1 MTTESHSISEYRQN
15 NRGFMKTNRMT
26 HYSAQP
32 KQRVS
37 LIVAAIAAL
46 YGVSP
51 IANAGTLPAGGHFV
65 GGTGTIAGNGT
76 SLTIGQSSTRGV
88 IDWDSFSIGQGNR
101 VVFENGNGAT
111 LNRVTGGNLSM
122 ILGTLSASGS
132 VYLINPQGVVVG
144 SSGKVST
151 GGRFVASTLDTDDTA
166 FMKGGP
172 LTFAGNSAAQ
182 ILNLGQIGSS
192 GGDVFL
198 IANSDVVNLGQIAA
212 PNGSAELAAGQT
224 VLLQDSSTS
233 RQVFVTTG
241 SHGTVTNV
249 GAIDAAQVSL
259 QAADGN
265 VFALSGNHTAIRATG
280 TATRDGHVW
289 LVADTGTV
297 DMESTF
303 SAKNANGTGGTVDT
317 VAETF
322 VPDGIGASVQAGKWN
337 LTTQGFT
344 LSQPIAA
351 TLTNSLG
358 AGTSVNVNT
367 TQGNIDVAS
376 DLGWT
381 GNASLTLGAY
391 GSVSVDKGVTIRN
404 QGAGNLTLRAD
415 VSGIDNG
422 SAVINNG
429 TLDWSASKGIT
440 RALYDM
446 NGTYTPGTQ
455 IANAGWTAPD
465 GSGLV
470 TQMTGYK
477 LVNTYS
483 DLQNISQ
490 DLTANYA
497 LGKDINATGGQFTP
511 LGNETTPFVGQF
523 DGMGHTIDQ
532 LDIYP
537 IASSQPYELPPGPT
551 GLFGVIGTAGV
562 ARDLNITNGNSTA
575 INFSYTWAQ
584 VGMLAGI
591 NRGHVANVFVS
602 GVASAGDETQIGGL
616 VGLNQ
621 GLIERSA
628 SAVNV
633 GGGSSY
639 IGGLVGQNEGT
650 ISQSYETGGVSGGPH
665 PTLPAGLVGYNK
677 GTIKQS
683 FVAGPLQGDWHTS
696 PGAITG
702 ANEGT
707 VAADNY
713 WNVETTGVGGSSD
726 VPQANGLTTA
736 KMSQAS
742 SFAGWDFGP
751 NGAWVMPAGAT
762 HPVLRWQTEGFAG
775 Q

>member
-1 MTTESHSISEYRQN
+1 
-15 NRGFMKTNRMT
+15 MKTNRMT
-26 HYSAQP
+26 HYLARP

-46 YGVSP
+46 YGASP
-51 IANAGTLPAGGHFV
+51 IANAGTLPGGGRFV

-76 SLTIGQSSTRGV
+76 SLTINQSSTRGV

-101 VVFENGNGAT
+101 VVFDNGNGAT

-132 VYLINPQGVVVG
+132 VYLINPQGVVVD
-144 SSGKVST
+144 SSGKIST
-151 GGRFVASTLDTDDTA
+151 GGRFVATTLDTDDTA

-172 LTFAGNSAAQ
+172 LTLTGNSAAQ
-182 ILNLGQIGSS
+182 VLNLGHIGSS

-198 IANSDVVNLGQIAA
+198 IANSQVVNLGEISA
-212 PNGSAELAAGQT
+212 PKGSVELAAGQT

-241 SHGTVTNV
+241 SRGGVTNV

-265 VFALSGNHTAIRATG
+265 VFALSGNHSAIRATG

-289 LVADTGTV
+289 LVADTGAV
-297 DMESTF
+297 DMEGTF
-303 SAKNANGTGGTVDT
+303 SAKNADGTGGTVDT
-317 VAETF
+317 VAGTF
-322 VPDGIGASVQAGKWN
+322 VPDGIGATVQAGKWN
-337 LTTQGFT
+337 LATQSLT

-358 AGTSVNVNT
+358 TGTSVNVNT
-367 TQGNIDVAS
+367 TQGNIDVAA
-376 DLGWT
+376 DLGWS

-391 GSVSVDKGVTIRN
+391 GSVSVDNGVTIRN

-415 VSGIDNG
+415 ASGIDNG
-422 SAVINNG
+422 SSVTNNG
-429 TLDWSASKGIT
+429 TLDWSASTGIT

-446 NGTYTPGTQ
+446 NGTYTAGTQ
-455 IANAGWTAPD
+455 LANAAWTPPD

-477 LVNTYS
+477 LVNTYA
-483 DLQNISQ
+483 DLQNVSQ
-490 DLTANYA
+490 DLKANYA

-511 LGNETTPFVGQF
+511 LGNATTPFTGQF

-532 LDIYP
+532 LTIYP
-537 IASSQPYELPPGPT
+537 IVSSQPYEQPPGPT

-562 ARDLNITNGNSTA
+562 ARDLNITNGNA
-575 INFSYTWAQ
+575 DPINFTYTWSQA
-584 VGMLAGI
+584 GLLAGI
-591 NRGHVANVFVS
+591 NQGHIANVFVS
-602 GVASAGDETQIGGL
+602 GQVGTADAVQIGGL

-621 GLIERSA
+621 GFIERSA
-628 SAVNV
+628 SAAYVS
-633 GGGSSY
+633 GGTSY

-650 ISQSYETGGVSGGPH
+650 ISQCYETGAVSGAPH
-665 PTLPAGLVGYNK
+665 PTLPAGLVGVNT

-683 FVAGPLQGDWHTS
+683 FVAGPLSGDWQAA
-696 PGAITG
+696 PGAIAGDNTG
-702 ANEGT
+702 T
-707 VAADNY
+707 IAADNY
-713 WNVETTGVGGSSD
+713 WNVETTGVAVGGY

-736 KMSQAS
+736 QMSQAS

-762 HPVLRWQTEGFAG
+762 HPVLRWQTDGVPN